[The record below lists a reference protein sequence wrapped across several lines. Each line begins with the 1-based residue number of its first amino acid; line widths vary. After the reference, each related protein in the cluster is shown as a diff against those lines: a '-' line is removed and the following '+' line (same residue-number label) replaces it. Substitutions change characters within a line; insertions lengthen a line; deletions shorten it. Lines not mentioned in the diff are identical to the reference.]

1 MRTHNG
7 HLARILHACTDQ
19 TMNAALAK
27 VDLTAAQSHVM
38 AFITHRPQPPCPRDI
53 EEAFQLTHPTVSG
66 ILSRLEQKGF
76 IQMRPD
82 DTDRRCKRIYVLEKG
97 MELDEMMRQT
107 IQAMEE
113 KMVQN
118 FTEEEKVQFNDLL
131 RRAIANMGADPCKR
145 KHKEE
150 PEK

>member
-19 TMNAALAK
+19 TMTAALAEM
-27 VDLTAAQSHVM
+27 DLTAAQSHIM
-38 AFITHRPQPPCPRDI
+38 CYITHRKEPPCPRDI

-82 DTDRRCKRIYVLEKG
+82 AQDRRCKRIFVLEKG
-97 MELDEMMRQT
+97 MELDEMIHQVVRS
-107 IQAMEE
+107 MEE

-118 FTEEEKVQFNDLL
+118 FTEEEKVQFTDLL

>member
-7 HLARILHACTDQ
+7 PLARILHACTDQ
-19 TMNAALAK
+19 TMTAALAEM
-27 VDLTAAQSHVM
+27 DLTAAQSHIM
-38 AFITHRPQPPCPRDI
+38 CYITHRKEPPCPRDI

-82 DTDRRCKRIYVLEKG
+82 ARDRRCKRIFVLEKG
-97 MELDEMMRQT
+97 MELDEMIHQVVRS
-107 IQAMEE
+107 MEE

-118 FTEEEKVQFNDLL
+118 FTEEEKAQFTDLL

>member
-1 MRTHNG
+1 
-7 HLARILHACTDQ
+7 
-19 TMNAALAK
+19 
-27 VDLTAAQSHVM
+27 
-38 AFITHRPQPPCPRDI
+38 
-53 EEAFQLTHPTVSG
+53 
-66 ILSRLEQKGF
+66 
-76 IQMRPD
+76 
-82 DTDRRCKRIYVLEKG
+82 

>member
-1 MRTHNG
+1 MRTHYG

-19 TMNAALAK
+19 TMTAALAK
-27 VDLTAAQSHVM
+27 MELTAAQSHIM
-38 AFITHRPQPPCPRDI
+38 AYITHRDNPPCPRDI

-82 DTDRRCKRIYVLEKG
+82 AEDRRCKRIYAAEKG
-97 MELDEMMRQT
+97 MELDEMMRHT
-107 IQAMEE
+107 IQSMEE

-118 FTEEEKVQFNDLL
+118 FTEEEKAQFADLL

-150 PEK
+150 SET